1 MVSDQ
6 PANGAPD
13 EIAFDYIKTPDYREV
28 HVDGAWGG
36 LTPRGYIQ
44 MAIYN
49 ERLPIPQQTTFA
61 LKDNQLGDEVKE
73 KRRTRQAIIRNVEVD
88 LIMDL
93 NTAESMRD
101 WLDQHIQR
109 LKERIMEAEGAGGNE

>member
-1 MVSDQ
+1 MVSDK
-6 PANGAPD
+6 PNNGAPN
-13 EIAFDYIKTPDYREV
+13 EVVFDYIKTPDYREI
-28 HVDGAWGG
+28 HADGAWGG

-49 ERLPIPQQTTFA
+49 ERLPIPQQTTFE
-61 LKDNQLGDEVKE
+61 LKDNQVGNEVKE

-109 LKERIMEAEGAGGNE
+109 LKERIMEAEGAGGSE